1 MTIQMYKSESLN
13 ISLISDFIGFPYK
26 VDAKGKKVM
35 NFNIQSDEIRIQQV
49 LLNLQS
55 NALKFTP

>member
-35 NFNIQSDEIRIQQV
+35 NFNIQSDEIRIQ
-49 LLNLQS
+49 
-55 NALKFTP
+55 